1 MVAASRKGGF
11 LNKEEDVC
19 TYKKE
24 ERKWRSKQSLYG
36 HQASRDLFVSQKS
49 V

>member
-19 TYKKE
+19 KKE